1 MIVSGLLKGHFD
13 NRGHFFERLYDEG
26 PFLRDIF
33 AEDIFTEG
41 HFLKDQKWRTF
52 RQGHFL
58 KDIWDSYHPFRV
70 FIYTMSPTY
79 EQNMSSNGGYQLGRL
94 SREIIV

>member
-1 MIVSGLLKGHFD
+1 MIIVFGLLKGHFD
-13 NRGHFFERLYDEG
+13 NRGHFFKGLYDEG

-41 HFLKDQKWRTF
+41 HFLKDQNSGTF

-58 KDIWDSYHPFRV
+58 KDICD
-70 FIYTMSPTY
+70 
-79 EQNMSSNGGYQLGRL
+79 GYRFGLRYKH
-94 SREIIV
+94 SKYR